1 METMG
6 VIRSRKSVR
15 SYTGEPVSEREL
27 ELVLYAAQ
35 AAPVVMADYNKF
47 HLTVITNL
55 GLLYEIEQAGRN
67 LVRGTFS
74 HPLYGAPMMILVS
87 AQIHPGRENT
97 MYSSAAMIVHNMAL
111 EATELGLGSCCIWY
125 PIAAI
130 LVCPETLERLSLPE
144 GFEPCCSIILGKT
157 EEDFPERPVLTN
169 RMPVHVIA

>member
-1 METMG
+1 
-6 VIRSRKSVR
+6 
-15 SYTGEPVSEREL
+15 
-27 ELVLYAAQ
+27 
-35 AAPVVMADYNKF
+35 MADYNKF

-130 LVCPETLERLSLPE
+130 LVCPETSIASDLRKVSNHAVLSY
-144 GFEPCCSIILGKT
+144 SGKT

-169 RMPVHVIA
+169 RMPVHIIA